1 MYMYHSFLTHSSAV
15 GHLGCFHVL
24 AIVNSAVMNTGVHV
38 SFSNFNWMETK
49 SILSIHNGWIID
61 AKEKKTIRK
70 KCFLYCCFVIKR
82 EDLEKDKMS
91 PSRNN
96 QERCILCFNIAFDE
110 ASRKGKKERSYY
122 VQPLISHTFLN

>member
-1 MYMYHSFLTHSSAV
+1 MYMYHSFLTHSLAD
-15 GHLGCFHVL
+15 GHLGCFHIL

-38 SFSNFNWMETK
+38 SLSNFNWMGTK
-49 SILSIHNGWIID
+49 SILSTHNGWIID
-61 AKEKKTIRK
+61 VKEKKTIRK

-82 EDLEKDKMS
+82 EDLEKDRMS

-110 ASRKGKKERSYY
+110 AGRKGKKERSYY
-122 VQPLISHTFLN
+122 VERLISHTFLN